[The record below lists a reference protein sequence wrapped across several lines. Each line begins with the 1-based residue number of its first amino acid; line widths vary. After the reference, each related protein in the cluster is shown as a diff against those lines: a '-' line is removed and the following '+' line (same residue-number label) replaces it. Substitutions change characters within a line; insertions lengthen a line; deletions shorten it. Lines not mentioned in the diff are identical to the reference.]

1 MKGKL
6 YWYEGIVESVYDGDS
21 FRLEY
26 LDIGF
31 GIRRYGEDGRG
42 FPVRLAFVDAPEIR
56 GPERPQGL
64 LVKEEVIKV
73 MPVGSLVYL
82 NTIKWSGKYGR
93 WIADVYPHSLVDQSL
108 SNYLLE
114 NNWAVEVDY

>member
-31 GIRRYGEDGRG
+31 GIRSYGEDGRG